1 MPSGAQTTT
10 LAVPMLPR
18 VLEPEVMD
26 TEVEAL
32 DYDAMDFDRVN
43 GAFCEDLLQRFPSPR
58 VCLDV
63 GTGTGRIPL
72 LLCTRDPHVRV
83 VGVDLAEQMLKKAQA
98 NIAAAGFASRVSF
111 RVADAKRLAGTR
123 PFDLV
128 MSNSLIHHIPDPA
141 EAILAM
147 WACVAPGGGLF
158 VRDLY
163 RPATEKTIEEILLRY
178 GGAPPEDVGQRTQ
191 FDRQLGLFRASLHAA
206 LTLEEARELAQR
218 LPGALSEVAMTS
230 DYHWTLSA
238 TKPRKS

>member
-1 MPSGAQTTT
+1 MQSGAQTTT
-10 LAVPMLPR
+10 LADHMLPR
-18 VLEPEVMD
+18 ILEPEVMD

-43 GAFCEDLLQRFPSPR
+43 GAFCEDLLRRFPSPR

-72 LLCTRDPHVRV
+72 LLCTRDRNVRV

-98 NIAAAGFASRVSF
+98 NIAAAGFTSRASF
-111 RVADAKRLAGTR
+111 RVADAKSLAGTR

-128 MSNSLIHHIPDPA
+128 MSNSLIHHIPNPG
-141 EAILAM
+141 EALLAM

-163 RPATEKTIEEILLRY
+163 RPPTEKALEEILIRN
-178 GGAPPEDVGQRTQ
+178 GGASPEDPAERSQ
-191 FDRQLGLFRASLHAA
+191 FERQLGLFRASLHAA
-206 LTLEEARELAQR
+206 LTLEEARALAEQ
-218 LPGALSEVAMTS
+218 LPGASSEVTMTS

-238 TKPRKS
+238 TKPRKP